1 MKSRD
6 LDLVLSVWAAPQATA
21 GFADRVMVSCV
32 APQVRQAPVA
42 RRSRSVFARPRA
54 FGRARLPAVA
64 VAALVAAS
72 VLVPFL
78 LSRSSPPPALAAIP
92 VVADLGPLQ
101 D

>member
-6 LDLVLSVWAAPQATA
+6 LDLVLAAWAAPPATA
-21 GFADRVMVSCV
+21 GFADRVMVACA
-32 APQVRQAPVA
+32 APPVRQVPVERRPE
-42 RRSRSVFARPRA
+42 RRSRSVF
-54 FGRARLPAVA
+54 A